1 MMLLPILALLVLLAL
16 SAFFSG
22 TETAFFSLTPGQREE
37 LKAARPATSSRIE
50 RLLAE
55 PPRLLGT
62 LLLGNLIVNST
73 ASAVFTLLALALARR
88 SGASETLYVGVGGL
102 LITGIII
109 VFGEVI
115 PKLVGSRNPVGFATL
130 VSSPV
135 LAARWLL
142 SPLVWLLTRVSSVFT
157 PRSAEPDA
165 LSDDELHTMVEVG
178 KQRGVI
184 LGHEEDILARLI
196 GLERRT
202 VAEVM
207 TPRIDII
214 ALPDDTTVGA
224 AIEQFR
230 DAGLSRLPVYRGT
243 VDNVV
248 GTAYAKEVLAAPDPD
263 APVCTLCRPAFFVPE
278 VKRLL
283 ELLDELR
290 RKGSHIAIVV
300 DEFGQTAGL
309 VTLEDLLEAVFGEIT
324 DEYDIAEELPYT
336 RLDDSTWLVDGE
348 IDLAALNRLLRNA
361 FRGTGHERLAAF
373 VQDRLGRLPRTGD
386 RLTYRNIE
394 IEVRETAGN
403 KLEKVL
409 LHRLSRA

>member
-1 MMLLPILALLVLLAL
+1 MLLPVLTLLVLLAL

-37 LKAARPATSSRIE
+37 LKIARPAASRRVE

-62 LLLGNLIVNST
+62 ILLGNLIVNST
-73 ASAVFTLLALALARR
+73 ASAVFTLLALSLARR
-88 SGASETLYVGVGGL
+88 AGASETLYVGVGGL
-102 LITGIII
+102 IITGVII
-109 VFGEVI
+109 VFSEVI
-115 PKLVGSRNPVGFATL
+115 PKLVAARGPAAFAALAALPVT
-130 VSSPV
+130 
-135 LAARWLL
+135 AARWLF
-142 SPLVWLLTRVSSVFT
+142 SPLVWLLTKVSSVFT
-157 PRSAEPDA
+157 PRSGEPDA

-184 LGHEEDILARLI
+184 LGHEEDILASLI
-196 GLERRT
+196 GLEKRT

-214 ALPDDTTVGA
+214 ALPDDTTVRA
-224 AIEQFR
+224 AIERFR

-243 VDNVV
+243 VDNIV
-248 GTAYAKEVLAAPDPD
+248 GTAYAKEILAAPDPD
-263 APVCTLCRPAFFVPE
+263 APVCGLCRPAFFVPE

-336 RLDDSTWLVDGE
+336 RLDDNSWLVDGE

-373 VQDRLGRLPRTGD
+373 IHDRLGRLPRPGD

-409 LHRLSRA
+409 LHRQSRA